1 MTGEQGERE
10 GGKRGKP
17 LTSEISSGD
26 GRWSSQ
32 FESRCRLME
41 ERRADLP
48 HMGQSTR
55 ESVANFVR
63 FGVLIGCSGEEV
75 APPPETAKKSPKFS
89 CCEKEKREVG
99 SRVMWGGGKRGILA
113 LFIVKKGGGR
123 GGFDRKKGKEKER
136 KKKKR
141 EKKTCSLFFFCF
153 FSKNIFFHFFSLAPP
168 QLNGNFKLRRLCNRV
183 QWHPQPGQEISLMKD
198 GWILR
203 PG

>member
-1 MTGEQGERE
+1 MTGEQGER
-10 GGKRGKP
+10 GRRGKP
-17 LTSEISSGD
+17 LTWEISSGD

-141 EKKTCSLFFFCF
+141 EKKTCSLFFFLF
-153 FSKNIFFHFFSLAPP
+153 FFQKYFLSFFLSRSSTIEWKFQVKTPVQSCAIPPASLDRKSP
-168 QLNGNFKLRRLCNRV
+168 
-183 QWHPQPGQEISLMKD
+183 
-198 GWILR
+198 
-203 PG
+203 